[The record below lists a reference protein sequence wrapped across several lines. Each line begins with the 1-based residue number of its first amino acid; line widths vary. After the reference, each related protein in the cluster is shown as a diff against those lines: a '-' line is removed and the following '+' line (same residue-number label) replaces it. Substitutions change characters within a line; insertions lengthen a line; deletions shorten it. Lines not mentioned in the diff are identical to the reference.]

1 MDKCHKSGDK
11 IFWES
16 RTGTLHLP
24 APINTPAEQQKKHTE
39 STEQILGFLR
49 LSSSCSLGFFLFVI
63 FVTESGGSFHG
74 GRSPC
79 LY

>member
-49 LSSSCSLGFFLFVI
+49 LTCSLG
-63 FVTESGGSFHG
+63 
-74 GRSPC
+74 
-79 LY
+79 